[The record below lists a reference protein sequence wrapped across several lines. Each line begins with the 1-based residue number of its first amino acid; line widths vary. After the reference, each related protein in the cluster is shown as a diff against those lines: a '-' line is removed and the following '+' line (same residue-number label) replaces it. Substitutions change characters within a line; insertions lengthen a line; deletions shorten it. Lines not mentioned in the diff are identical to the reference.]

1 MAIDTI
7 GANALASNSVTTA
20 KIAAD
25 AVTSAKIPAGAVV
38 ASDVADGS
46 VTTAKLADNAVT
58 SAKALNLGR
67 RNLLINGGMQ
77 VSQRGTSFSS
87 MSASA
92 YTCDRWQLQ
101 LAGAGRPTVTQQ
113 TSGGPAGFKDNF
125 LRVQVATADSSVAS
139 SDMQVLKQVIEGHQA
154 AFTDAGTSDA
164 QPLTLSFYVRSS
176 VTGTF
181 TATLYI
187 NFNNPSAVSY
197 PAEYT
202 ISSANTWELKTITF
216 PAFTTSST
224 MATVGYTT
232 GEFYQV
238 RFALMAGSDKT
249 GTPNQWNSANDFA
262 STNQTNLFATSN
274 ATWDITGVQL
284 EVGSAATNFEHRSFA
299 EELRDCQRY
308 YFHTYRQGIAIGSTG
323 SDNGAALS
331 RIYSAVTNH
340 HNFTVIYPQHM
351 RATPSI
357 TYYSINGTVD
367 RVSFLGSDYSH
378 DTNVSITAT
387 YELGE
392 RGINGISIG
401 AGDQSIGGHVIANA
415 EL

>member
-1 MAIDTI
+1 MP
-7 GANALASNSVTTA
+7 LS
-20 KIAAD
+20 KIQGINGQI
-25 AVTSAKIPAGAVV
+25 TP
-38 ASDVADGS
+38 
-46 VTTAKLADNAVT
+46 
-58 SAKALNLGR
+58 NLGR
-67 RNLLINGGMQ
+67 RNLIINGAMQ
-77 VSQRGTSFSS
+77 VAQRGQTFTS

-164 QPLTLSFYVRSS
+164 KPLTLSFYVRSS

-181 TATLYI
+181 TAALYI
-187 NFNNPSAVSY
+187 NFNNPNTVSY

-224 MATVGYTT
+224 LASSGYTN
-232 GEFYQV
+232 GEFYQL
-238 RFALMAGSDKT
+238 RFALMAGSGKT
-249 GTPNQWNSANDFA
+249 GTPNQWNNANDFA
-262 STNQTNLFATSN
+262 STNQTNLFATSS

-284 EVGSAATNFEHRSFA
+284 EVGSTSTDFEHRSFG
-299 EELRDCQRY
+299 EELALCQRY
-308 YFHTYRQGIAIGSTG
+308 YSKITSIDVCTYIDSSGSAPTE
-323 SDNGAALS
+323 
-331 RIYSAVTNH
+331 
-340 HNFTVIYPQHM
+340 NFTYAQEM
-351 RATPSI
+351 RAAPTCTLTRQSSDAVNLSSI
-357 TYYSINGTVD
+357 AQRN
-367 RVSFLGSDYSH
+367 
-378 DTNVSITAT
+378 ITADGFNVYLNPSSSGAMVGFGHNAKPAT
-387 YELGE
+387 YTME
-392 RGINGISIG
+392 
-401 AGDQSIGGHVIANA
+401 A

>member
-139 SDMQVLKQVIEGHQA
+139 SDIQVLKQVIEGHKV

-164 QPLTLSFYVRSS
+164 KPLTLSFYVRSS

-202 ISSANTWELKTITF
+202 ISSANTWEFKTITF

-224 MATVGYTT
+224 LVTSGYTT
-232 GEFYQV
+232 GEFCQV

-284 EVGSAATNFEHRSFA
+284 ETGSASTEFEHRSFD
-299 EELRDCQRY
+299 EELFSCQRY
-308 YFHTYRQGIAIGSTG
+308 FQLISGGSFPAASGTTLEGSVTRREMRAAPTIGAT
-323 SDNGAALS
+323 AALKAEDPS
-331 RIYSAVTNH
+331 VTVYTQSSALVTTVNADKFSEKMQLK
-340 HNFTVIYPQHM
+340 NFSGLSTQRPY
-351 RATPSI
+351 
-357 TYYSINGTVD
+357 
-367 RVSFLGSDYSH
+367 FLRNPDAGSGQV
-378 DTNVSITAT
+378 TL
-387 YELGE
+387 E
-392 RGINGISIG
+392 
-401 AGDQSIGGHVIANA
+401 A

>member
-1 MAIDTI
+1 MP
-7 GANALASNSVTTA
+7 LS
-20 KIAAD
+20 KIQLSSS
-25 AVTSAKIPAGAVV
+25 T
-38 ASDVADGS
+38 
-46 VTTAKLADNAVT
+46 
-58 SAKALNLGR
+58 GR
-67 RNLLINGGMQ
+67 RNLLNNGAMQ
-77 VSQRGTSFSS
+77 VAQRGQTFTS

-125 LRVQVATADSSVAS
+125 LRVQVATADCSVAS

-164 QPLTLSFYVRSS
+164 KPLTLSFYVRSS

-202 ISSANTWELKTITF
+202 ISSANTWEFKTITF

-224 MATVGYTT
+224 LASSGYTN

-284 EVGSAATNFEHRSFA
+284 EVGSASTEFEHRSFG
-299 EELRDCQRY
+299 EELSLCKRY
-308 YFHTYRQGIAIGSTG
+308 FFKAKFAH
-323 SDNGAALS
+323 
-331 RIYSAVTNH
+331 SAYGT
-340 HNFTVIYPQHM
+340 TSIYPEKQMYYPVEM
-351 RATPSI
+351 RANPTISI
-357 TYYSINGTVD
+357 TGGTASNVASNSVRYNTTGGFAHNMGPSSNGMM
-367 RVSFLGSDYSH
+367 Y
-378 DTNVSITAT
+378 
-387 YELGE
+387 
-392 RGINGISIG
+392 
-401 AGDQSIGGHVIANA
+401 IGGGGNACDITFTA

>member
-1 MAIDTI
+1 MP
-7 GANALASNSVTTA
+7 LS
-20 KIAAD
+20 KIQLSSS
-25 AVTSAKIPAGAVV
+25 T
-38 ASDVADGS
+38 
-46 VTTAKLADNAVT
+46 
-58 SAKALNLGR
+58 GR
-67 RNLLINGGMQ
+67 RNLIINGAMQ
-77 VSQRGTSFSS
+77 VAQRGQTFTS

-139 SDMQVLKQVIEGHQA
+139 SDMQVLKQVIEGNVS

-164 QPLTLSFYVRSS
+164 KPLTLSFYVRSS

-202 ISSANTWELKTITF
+202 ISSANTWEFKTITF

-224 MATVGYTT
+224 LATSGYTF

-249 GTPNQWNSANDFA
+249 GTANQWNSANDFA
-262 STNQTNLFATSN
+262 STNQTNLFATSS

-284 EVGSAATNFEHRSFA
+284 EVGDSASDFEHRSFG
-299 EELRDCQRY
+299 EELALCQRY
-308 YFHTYRQGIAIGSTG
+308 FVNYGFGSNADAVVSPGRDAQYGHIRGTQVSFPVTMRNAPTVAIQSGSANSMDRYGRGQETC
-323 SDNGAALS
+323 
-331 RIYSAVTNH
+331 
-340 HNFTVIYPQHM
+340 YPQ
-351 RATPSI
+351 A
-357 TYYSINGTVD
+357 
-367 RVSFLGSDYSH
+367 
-378 DTNVSITAT
+378 
-387 YELGE
+387 E
-392 RGINGISIG
+392 GISTFGFGTIRSRDSG
-401 AGDQSIGGHVIANA
+401 GNNRNWTDSGLYINRAGYTAEA